1 MKLKKILVLLPI
13 LLLACHSSSN
23 AADSRKEIPDIFQ
36 NSYFGLDLGYTNF
49 NFTNSDLALEYQAES
64 IQNECFGG
72 RIYLGHY
79 FNPYLALQM
88 SFMFPFTRL
97 EFKGVSSDEKKH
109 SVWMNL
115 FGLTLKPTLPLSNHF
130 SIYGNLGVGLI
141 SRRGFSID
149 GKDVVSDDN
158 IATLLTGGGL
168 SYKIS
173 KHLFFDIHA
182 TYTLPNH
189 SKNQPPIF
197 YTGIGAHYLIF
208 SDKDSSVTHKTNG
221 SDYLFPHNTINF
233 GGFTR
238 EAFSWEVPDEFPI
251 FWTGDV
257 KLESGITLTYQRNF
271 FHTERFFSLDW
282 GVNLSRWVS
291 KKNAEV
297 FYGMSLFPAVKFW
310 FIRSNKIDFYLTL
323 GIAGPTYLSKKI
335 IDDCDTGEHFTFYDF
350 LGLGAFIGKNKR
362 LNVNVQVAH
371 YSNGNIFTEN
381 AGIRIPMI
389 ISIGYAF

>member
-1 MKLKKILVLLPI
+1 MQLKNIFVLLSI
-13 LLLACHSSSN
+13 LFLTCLSSAN
-23 AADSRKEIPDIFQ
+23 AADSRKKIPDIFQ
-36 NSYFGLDLGYTNF
+36 NSYFGLDLGYADF
-49 NFTNSDLALEYQAES
+49 NFTNSDLPPEYQAES
-64 IQNECFGG
+64 IQNERFGG
-72 RIYLGHY
+72 SLYIGHY

-88 SFMFPFTRL
+88 SFMFPFAKL
-97 EFKGVSSDEKKH
+97 DFKGFSSDETKH
-109 SVWMNL
+109 SAWINL
-115 FGLTLKPTLPLSNHF
+115 FGLTLKPTLPLSDHF
-130 SIYGNLGVGLI
+130 SIYGKLGVGLI
-141 SRRGFSID
+141 SRRGFSI
-149 GKDVVSDDN
+149 GGIDVVSDDT
-158 IATLLTGGGL
+158 IATLVTGGGL

-173 KHLFFDIHA
+173 KHVFFDINA
-182 TYTLPNH
+182 TYTPPNH

-208 SDKDSSVTHKTNG
+208 SDKDSSAPYKTNR
-221 SDYLFPHNTINF
+221 SDYLFPHNTIHF

-238 EAFSWEVPDEFPI
+238 KAFSWEVPDEFPI

-257 KLESGITLTYQRNF
+257 KIESGITLTYQRNF

-310 FIRSNKIDFYLTL
+310 PIRSNKIDFYLTL